1 MTFNWRSYIDAL
13 SANVQ
18 RVYSKNGAKLAVPL
32 AKIPTHEKVEFL
44 VQRTA
49 KASVHSFEGALTDLP
64 AANPEKEA
72 NDIALLLL
80 GKLLE
85 VLKGTHF
92 ACADSQVSSLSPTK
106 IGLKNSRLMEAE
118 KAGSVVVR
126 SGIYAPTSNSCC

>member
-18 RVYSKNGAKLAVPL
+18 RVYSKNGASSWFRFDEDPGLKKIESIIEEPPQAAVHNL
-32 AKIPTHEKVEFL
+32 
-44 VQRTA
+44 
-49 KASVHSFEGALTDLP
+49 EGALTNLP

-72 NDIALLLL
+72 DDIALLLL

-92 ACADSQVSSLSPTK
+92 ACADF
-106 IGLKNSRLMEAE
+106 
-118 KAGSVVVR
+118 AGQYLVAN
-126 SGIYAPTSNSCC
+126 GFGQ